1 MRRGRKRWLAAGV
14 VTVAAA
20 GIWLGVWLPA
30 RGPAQRPA
38 LVGGQARVGAMLP
51 AITAYLQSAAY
62 RDRNGS
68 YSPADYLTQR
78 IKWLCDA
85 AIAEIRSDGALW
97 RVGMDVACGGYAR
110 RGSR

>member
-51 AITAYLQSAAY
+51 AITAYLQSPAY